1 MGLPDEGER
10 KNTKENKKMTD
21 ILTEIEMLMEQGYSE
36 EQAEKC
42 VALLTCSDD
51 EVWDLWNED

>member
-1 MGLPDEGER
+1 MV
-10 KNTKENKKMTD
+10 D

-42 VALLTCSDD
+42 VALLRCSD
-51 EVWDLWNED
+51 EEMSDLWNED